1 MDLTKLNPEQ
11 REAVCTTEGPL
22 LIIAGAGS
30 GKTRVLTHRIAYPQV
45 QAFVTVPA
53 NDIPLESND
62 FGGRIALKYKY
73 NHPADANVEVFRT
86 VALSRLYI
94 PEKEFKRIDQLSETV
109 LLNIYRL
116 TGEKY

>member
-1 MDLTKLNPEQ
+1 MLAPDCTFVDAY
-11 REAVCTTEGPL
+11 REAVKATYL
-22 LIIAGAGS
+22 LL
-30 GKTRVLTHRIAYPQV
+30 RERNLFTHRIAYPQV

-94 PEKEFKRIDQLSETV
+94 PEKEFKRIDQLSETA
-109 LLNIYRL
+109 LLNNYRL